1 MTLPTKYFIVLY
13 GPTGVGKSS
22 FALQLAD
29 KLDGEI
35 INADM
40 AQLYKPLS
48 LGTAK
53 PDWAASSIGHHL
65 FDVIDEPV
73 DCTVAIYRTMV
84 QKKLNEIW
92 ARRKTPIIV
101 GGSGFYIH
109 SLFFAPSGAVVNES
123 RHGEQEISWD
133 LLNQIDPIRAQSI
146 HPHDTYRI
154 SRALSIWRQTGKLPS
169 QMRQTYSPLSSTFT
183 LLYLKR
189 EREQLAEL
197 NNRRTIEMIEK
208 GWLNECKKL
217 IDQGWEQFVRRKKFI
232 GYCELFDCVQGKLS
246 LDEAIPIV
254 QQKTRQYAKRQE
266 TFWRVFPNAFKSI
279 GQHSSSVS
287 GVITELNLTFNEQ
300 TLYIN
305 QLRAKLES
313 V

>member
-1 MTLPTKYFIVLY
+1 
-13 GPTGVGKSS
+13 
-22 FALQLAD
+22 
-29 KLDGEI
+29 
-35 INADM
+35 
-40 AQLYKPLS
+40 
-48 LGTAK
+48 
-53 PDWAASSIGHHL
+53 
-65 FDVIDEPV
+65 
-73 DCTVAIYRTMV
+73 
-84 QKKLNEIW
+84 
-92 ARRKTPIIV
+92 
-101 GGSGFYIH
+101 
-109 SLFFAPSGAVVNES
+109 
-123 RHGEQEISWD
+123 
-133 LLNQIDPIRAQSI
+133 
-146 HPHDTYRI
+146 
-154 SRALSIWRQTGKLPS
+154 
-169 QMRQTYSPLSSTFT
+169 MRQTYSPLSSTFT

-232 GYCELFDCVQGKLS
+232 GYCELFDCVQGNLS
-246 LDEAIPIV
+246 LDAAIPIV
-254 QQKTRQYAKRQE
+254 HQKTRQYAKRQE